1 VFLDL
6 SLAAT
11 TTPSGDPTLRPDLDP
26 ASVTPGTLG
35 FLATLFMV
43 VVVIF
48 LIRDMVKRIRRVR
61 YAAEVAQSR
70 AQRGDSRTRG
80 VPPAAGGTGDEPAGS
95 DGSHGT
101 AGAAGSHGTGN
112 GPGSTGEGPDGP
124 GGSGRP
130 APGGK
135 RGPDNR

>member
-80 VPPAAGGTGDEPAGS
+80 VPPAAGGTGDGSGGS
-95 DGSHGT
+95 DGTSGFD
-101 AGAAGSHGTGN
+101 GTG
-112 GPGSTGEGPDGP
+112 GGTGDGP